1 MSTTICPLPALRRS
15 MLVSTSAW
23 LPALSPLLLPV
34 LARPQ
39 SMLRPLL
46 SAVRFQHSKSHTT
59 DPLVIRTISQYRTLR
74 QTWYREGASVGFVP
88 TMGALH
94 SGHTELA
101 REARLICDKVVASV
115 FVNPAQFAPTEDLA
129 KYPRT
134 EENDIAMLAAEGVD
148 VVFAPSVAEMYPSGI
163 SLDVSEQVGTFV
175 HVQGKS
181 HQMEGSIRPHF
192 FRGVSTVVSKLFN
205 IIQPTHAFFGQK
217 DVQQCSVIRSMVRD
231 LFFPVQIMV
240 VPTVREADGLAKS
253 SRNRFLSPEERA
265 LAPLLYQALLAV
277 SKEFDSGVRSRSKLV
292 SVAEKWIARNSK
304 VQLEYISLA
313 EPMRLTEVDT
323 VSDSKGAILSG
334 AIRVGNT
341 RIIDNV
347 VLGHSDDYQLFALV
361 VTQMGFRDDDFADEL
376 ASDSGSSMDERDQGK
391 ATTAAA
397 AAVDVIP
404 RVSNESDALAAEDAL
419 SEGSEDDRSG
429 SDIDDKD
436 DKESLT
442 DDPDLSHGDGSS
454 SVEDDNETDASQ
466 SDEKTEGAL
475 TADIIKIAKTAKPL
489 TLSLLKKFQ
498 DKIDCTGVVYL
509 SRIPPFM
516 KPTKVRSLLTRY
528 GKLGR
533 IYLNPEDAK
542 TAARR
547 RKYKQNKR
555 QNFTEGWV
563 EFLDKSEAKRAAAA
577 LNNTIMGGKKRSR
590 FHDDI
595 WNIRYLPRF
604 RWNHLTE
611 QLAYELKVKEQ
622 RIQTEMAQ
630 AKRENKVYLQNVGK
644 AKMIQ
649 AIESKKA
656 LKRERETDDFAGAD
670 QATEKPNSANHTG
683 KVAAPSTDTLIRR
696 SFKQRR
702 VVDSASDQPQKN
714 STQVSSAKKLSL
726 LSKIF

>member
-404 RVSNESDALAAEDAL
+404 RVNESDALAAEDAL

>member
-181 HQMEGSIRPHF
+181 HQ
-192 FRGVSTVVSKLFN
+192 
-205 IIQPTHAFFGQK
+205 IQRMPFSGRRMSSSALSFAQW
-217 DVQQCSVIRSMVRD
+217 SVIC
-231 LFFPVQIMV
+231 FFPVQIMV

-347 VLGHSDDYQLFALV
+347 VLGHSDDYQLFAFV

-391 ATTAAA
+391 ATSSSSSSRRHTKSVVTADSRFTLAA
-397 AAVDVIP
+397 TEAGTVSDDT
-404 RVSNESDALAAEDAL
+404 VSNESDALAAEDAL

-577 LNNTIMGGKKRSR
+577 LNNTIMAVRNEA
-590 FHDDI
+590 D
-595 WNIRYLPRF
+595 PR
-604 RWNHLTE
+604 
-611 QLAYELKVKEQ
+611 
-622 RIQTEMAQ
+622 
-630 AKRENKVYLQNVGK
+630 
-644 AKMIQ
+644 
-649 AIESKKA
+649 
-656 LKRERETDDFAGAD
+656 
-670 QATEKPNSANHTG
+670 
-683 KVAAPSTDTLIRR
+683 
-696 SFKQRR
+696 
-702 VVDSASDQPQKN
+702 
-714 STQVSSAKKLSL
+714 
-726 LSKIF
+726 